1 MISVNLLPEEYRR
14 RAKSPIGMI
23 AATGRPVRRS
33 RVPAAYMARQPHV
46 THRLP
51 EFSARMYERVPGVGE
66 VGWGEPWEGV
76 QPAWHFGPEHAVA
89 ARAEWKGG
97 ATT

>member
-1 MISVNLLPEEYRR
+1 M
-14 RAKSPIGMI
+14 
-23 AATGRPVRRS
+23 
-33 RVPAAYMARQPHV
+33 